1 MIYKTTNLHHRQRA
15 IERFKSLLDKK
26 ATIELIEK
34 KPKRTIKQNRY
45 LHLILGWFAYEYGES
60 IEYVKQVFFKQIVNP
75 KIFKTEFVNKKTGE
89 VRDDYRSTASLDTR
103 ELTIAIEKFRDYSSL
118 EAGIYLPS
126 PDEKEF
132 IEFAEIELKNNNI
145 I

>member
-1 MIYKTTNLHHRQRA
+1 MIYKTTNIHHRNRA
-15 IERFKSLLDKK
+15 IERFKILLDKK

-34 KPKRTIKQNRY
+34 KPKRTIRQNRY
-45 LHLILGWFAYEYGES
+45 LHLILGWFAYEYGDS
-60 IEYVKQVFFKQIVNP
+60 IEYVKQEIFKKIVNP
-75 KIFKTEFVNKKTGE
+75 VIFKTEFVNKKTGE
-89 VRDDYRSTASLDTR
+89 IRDDYRSSASLDTR
-103 ELTIAIEKFRDYSSL
+103 ELTMAIEKFRDYSAL

-126 PDEKEF
+126 PDEREF